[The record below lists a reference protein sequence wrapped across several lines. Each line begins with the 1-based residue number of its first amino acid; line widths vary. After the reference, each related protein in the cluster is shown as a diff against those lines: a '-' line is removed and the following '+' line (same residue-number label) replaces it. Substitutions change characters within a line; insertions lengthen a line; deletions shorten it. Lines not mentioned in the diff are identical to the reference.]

1 MGLEIQRYAIVLSYV
16 PKAFLQI
23 LCIINWDF
31 IIFRR
36 HQNSIHTINNHL
48 IITVYI
54 NHVIICK
61 KMETPQ
67 NLDLFRLF

>member
-1 MGLEIQRYAIVLSYV
+1 MGLEIQQYAIVLSYI
-16 PKAFLQI
+16 PRALLQI

-31 IIFRR
+31 IIFRS
-36 HQNSIHTINNHL
+36 HQNSIHTINSLL

-61 KMETPQ
+61 KKKNRDSTKPGSV
-67 NLDLFRLF
+67 